1 MGCTNSTKITEEM
14 QQLKAELDSTK
25 RSLIVATEL
34 KEAFS
39 LELSKRRPQE
49 NEEDRKEGSASLSD
63 SLRDEWNKVKEWV
76 ETEVQEGND
85 VFVRLLRLADLDD
98 NSEEAREMRKRTQ
111 RVVDSNYDADLLVD
125 FSLRR
130 SRVMKTLLDKAA
142 EDRSQL
148 VLHLKVVEEQLK
160 AMMPSYEGGR
170 ASKDLQDKLSSFR
183 SGQAVDKVKTVSA
196 FLRAALETQ
205 SIGGEGSKL
214 RQLEERYE
222 ELKRSDESKARELN
236 AKMVQ
241 IRHLE
246 TQLKEKARAEGEN
259 RTRQL
264 ETDLKMR
271 DMEITQLKE
280 RLQNGQDELEAKRML
295 ETEVEQLRLAL
306 QIAKSSQESGN
317 QVEWLQSQLLEAQV
331 TMKSHEDDLAIKTR
345 ALELKDAKLAQI
357 EGRLREVARQ
367 KQHLEEDVRSLE
379 AGGEVKGLGAVK
391 KTLRDLSTS
400 IDKGLSE

>member
-1 MGCTNSTKITEEM
+1 MGCTNSTKLTEEM
-14 QQLKAELDSTK
+14 QQIKAELDSTK
-25 RSLIVATEL
+25 RSLQVATEL

-39 LELSKRRPQE
+39 LELTKRRPTE

-76 ETEVQEGND
+76 ETEVQEGSD
-85 VFVRLLRLADLDD
+85 VFVRLLRLVDLEDS
-98 NSEEAREMRKRTQ
+98 SEEAHDMRKRTQ
-111 RVVDSNYDADLLVD
+111 RVIDSNYDADLLVD

-130 SRVMKTLLDKAA
+130 SRVMKSLLDKAT

-160 AMMPSYEGGR
+160 AMMPTYEGGR
-170 ASKDLQDKLSSFR
+170 TSKDLQDKLASFR

-205 SIGGEGSKL
+205 SIGEGSKIK
-214 RQLEERYE
+214 QLEERYE

-246 TQLKEKARAEGEN
+246 TQLKEKARGEGEN

-271 DMEITQLKE
+271 DMEIAQLKE
-280 RLQNGQDELEAKRML
+280 RLRSGQDELEAKRML

-317 QVEWLQSQLLEAQV
+317 QVEWLQSRLLEAEV
-331 TMKSHEDDLAIKTR
+331 TMKSQEDDLTIKAKTM
-345 ALELKDAKLAQI
+345 ELKDVKLAQI
-357 EGRLREVARQ
+357 EARLKEVARQ
-367 KQHLEEDVRSLE
+367 KQLLEEEVRSLE
-379 AGGEVKGLGAVK
+379 ARGEVQGLGGVK

>member
-1 MGCTNSTKITEEM
+1 MGCANSTKLAEEM
-14 QQLKAELDSTK
+14 QHIQAELDSTK
-25 RSLIVATEL
+25 RSLQVATEL

-39 LELSKRRPQE
+39 LELSKRRPQD

-85 VFVRLLRLADLDD
+85 VFGRLLRLADLDD
-98 NSEEAREMRKRTQ
+98 NTEEAREMRKRTQ
-111 RVVDSNYDADLLVD
+111 RVVDSNYDAELLVD

-160 AMMPSYEGGR
+160 AMMPSYEGAR
-170 ASKDLQDKLSSFR
+170 TSKDLQDKLAAFR

-205 SIGGEGSKL
+205 SIGEGSKL
-214 RQLEERYE
+214 RQLEERFE
-222 ELKRSDESKARELN
+222 DLKRSDESKARELN

-246 TQLKEKARAEGEN
+246 TQLKEKTRAEGEG

-264 ETDLKMR
+264 ETDLKLR
-271 DMEITQLKE
+271 DLEIQQLKE
-280 RLQNGQDELEAKRML
+280 RLKSGLDEVEAKRML
-295 ETEVEQLRLAL
+295 ETEVDQLRLAL
-306 QIAKSSQESGN
+306 QIAKSSQDSGN
-317 QVEWLQSQLLEAQV
+317 QVEWLQSQLLESRV
-331 TMKSHEDDLAIKTR
+331 TLKTQEDDLAIKAN
-345 ALELKDAKLAQI
+345 ALQLKDAKLVQI
-357 EGRLREVARQ
+357 EARLKEVAQQ
-367 KQHLEEDVRSLE
+367 KQRLEEEVRGLE
-379 AGGEVKGLGAVK
+379 AGGEVQALGAVK

>member
-1 MGCTNSTKITEEM
+1 MGCANSSKLTEEM
-14 QQLKAELDSTK
+14 QHLQAELDSTK
-25 RSLIVATEL
+25 RSLQVTTEL

-49 NEEDRKEGSASLSD
+49 NEDDHKEGSASLSD

-85 VFVRLLRLADLDD
+85 VFVRLQRLVDLDD
-98 NSEEAREMRKRTQ
+98 SSEEARDMRKRTQ

-130 SRVMKTLLDKAA
+130 SRVMKTLLDKAT

-148 VLHLKVVEEQLK
+148 LLHLKVVEEQLK
-160 AMMPSYEGGR
+160 AMMPSYEGAR
-170 ASKDLQDKLSSFR
+170 TSKDLQDKLASFR

-205 SIGGEGSKL
+205 SIGEGSKL
-214 RQLEERYE
+214 RQLEERFE
-222 ELKRSDESKARELN
+222 DLKRSDESKARELN

-246 TQLKEKARAEGEN
+246 TQLKEKSRAEGESK
-259 RTRQL
+259 TRQL

-271 DMEITQLKE
+271 DMEINQLKE
-280 RLQNGQDELEAKRML
+280 RIKNGQDELEAKRML

-317 QVEWLQSQLLEAQV
+317 QVEWLQSQLLESQV
-331 TMKSHEDDLAIKTR
+331 TMKSQEEDLVIKAKTIQ
-345 ALELKDAKLAQI
+345 LKDAKLAQI
-357 EGRLREVARQ
+357 EARLKEVARQ
-367 KQHLEEDVRSLE
+367 KQLLEEDVRGLE
-379 AGGEVKGLGAVK
+379 AGGDVQALGAVK
-391 KTLRDLSTS
+391 KTLKDLSTS
-400 IDKGLSE
+400 IDKGFSE

>member
-1 MGCTNSTKITEEM
+1 MGCANSTKLAEEM
-14 QQLKAELDSTK
+14 QHIQAELDSTK
-25 RSLIVATEL
+25 RSLQVATEL

-39 LELSKRRPQE
+39 LELSKRRPQD

-85 VFVRLLRLADLDD
+85 VFGRLLRLADLDD
-98 NSEEAREMRKRTQ
+98 NTEEAREMRKRTQ
-111 RVVDSNYDADLLVD
+111 RVVDSNYDAELLVD

-160 AMMPSYEGGR
+160 AMMPSYEGAR
-170 ASKDLQDKLSSFR
+170 TSKDLQDKLAAFR

-205 SIGGEGSKL
+205 SIGEGSKL
-214 RQLEERYE
+214 RQLEERFE
-222 ELKRSDESKARELN
+222 DLKRSDESKARELN

-246 TQLKEKARAEGEN
+246 TQLKEKTRAEGEG

-264 ETDLKMR
+264 ETDLKLR
-271 DMEITQLKE
+271 DLEIQQLKE
-280 RLQNGQDELEAKRML
+280 RLKSGLDEVEAKRML
-295 ETEVEQLRLAL
+295 ETEVDQLRLAL
-306 QIAKSSQESGN
+306 QIAKSSQDSGN
-317 QVEWLQSQLLEAQV
+317 QVEWLQSQLLESRV
-331 TMKSHEDDLAIKTR
+331 TLKTQEDDLAIKAN
-345 ALELKDAKLAQI
+345 ALQLKDAKLGQI
-357 EGRLREVARQ
+357 EARLKEVAQQ
-367 KQHLEEDVRSLE
+367 KQRLEEEVRGLE
-379 AGGEVKGLGAVK
+379 AGGEVQALGAVK

>member
-1 MGCTNSTKITEEM
+1 MGCANSTKLTEEM
-14 QQLKAELDSTK
+14 QHLQAELDSTK
-25 RSLIVATEL
+25 RSLQVTTEL

-49 NEEDRKEGSASLSD
+49 NEDDHKEGSASLSD

-85 VFVRLLRLADLDD
+85 VFVRLQRLVDLEDS
-98 NSEEAREMRKRTQ
+98 SEEARDMRKRTQ

-130 SRVMKTLLDKAA
+130 SRVMKTLLDKAT

-148 VLHLKVVEEQLK
+148 LLHLKVVEEQLK
-160 AMMPSYEGGR
+160 AMMPSYEGAR
-170 ASKDLQDKLSSFR
+170 TSKDLQDKLASFR

-205 SIGGEGSKL
+205 SIGEGSKL
-214 RQLEERYE
+214 RQLEERFE
-222 ELKRSDESKARELN
+222 DLKRSDESKARELN

-246 TQLKEKARAEGEN
+246 TQLKEKTRAEGESK
-259 RTRQL
+259 TRQL

-271 DMEITQLKE
+271 DMEINQLKE
-280 RLQNGQDELEAKRML
+280 RIKNGQDELEAKRML

-306 QIAKSSQESGN
+306 QIAKSSQDSGN
-317 QVEWLQSQLLEAQV
+317 QVEWLQSQLLESQV
-331 TMKSHEDDLAIKTR
+331 TMKSQEEDLAIKAKTIQ
-345 ALELKDAKLAQI
+345 LKDAKLAQI
-357 EGRLREVARQ
+357 EARLKEVARQ
-367 KQHLEEDVRSLE
+367 KQLLEEDVRGLE
-379 AGGEVKGLGAVK
+379 AGGEVQALGAVK
-391 KTLRDLSTS
+391 KTLKDLSTS
-400 IDKGLSE
+400 IDKGFSE

>member
-1 MGCTNSTKITEEM
+1 MGCANSTKLTEEM
-14 QQLKAELDSTK
+14 QHLQTELDSTK
-25 RSLIVATEL
+25 RSLQVATEL

-39 LELSKRRPQE
+39 LELSKRRPQD

-98 NSEEAREMRKRTQ
+98 STEEARDMRKRTQ

-142 EDRSQL
+142 EDRAQL

-160 AMMPSYEGGR
+160 AMMPSYEGAR
-170 ASKDLQDKLSSFR
+170 TSKDLQDKLAAFR

-205 SIGGEGSKL
+205 NTGEGSKL
-214 RQLEERYE
+214 RQLEERFE
-222 ELKRSDESKARELN
+222 DLKRSDDSKARELN

-246 TQLKEKARAEGEN
+246 TQLKEKTRTEGEG

-264 ETDLKMR
+264 ETDLKLR
-271 DMEITQLKE
+271 DMELQQLKD
-280 RLQNGQDELEAKRML
+280 RLKISLEELESKRML

-306 QIAKSSQESGN
+306 QIAKSSQDSGN
-317 QVEWLQSQLLEAQV
+317 QVEWLQSQLLESQV
-331 TMKSHEDDLAIKTR
+331 TLKSQEDDLALKAQT
-345 ALELKDAKLAQI
+345 LQLKDAKLAQI
-357 EGRLREVARQ
+357 EARLKEVAQQ
-367 KQHLEEDVRSLE
+367 KQRLEEDIKGIE
-379 AGGEVKGLGAVK
+379 AGGEVQALGAVK

-400 IDKGLSE
+400 LDKGLSE

>member
-1 MGCTNSTKITEEM
+1 MGCANSSKLTEEM
-14 QQLKAELDSTK
+14 QHLQAELDSTK
-25 RSLIVATEL
+25 RSLQVTTEL

-49 NEEDRKEGSASLSD
+49 NEEDHKEGSASLSD

-85 VFVRLLRLADLDD
+85 VFVRLQRLVDLDD
-98 NSEEAREMRKRTQ
+98 SSEEARDMRKRTQ
-111 RVVDSNYDADLLVD
+111 RVIDSNYDADLLVD

-130 SRVMKTLLDKAA
+130 SRVMKTLLDKAT

-148 VLHLKVVEEQLK
+148 LLHLKVVEEQLK
-160 AMMPSYEGGR
+160 AMMPSYEGAR
-170 ASKDLQDKLSSFR
+170 TSKDLQDKLASFR

-205 SIGGEGSKL
+205 SIGEGSKL
-214 RQLEERYE
+214 RQLEERFE
-222 ELKRSDESKARELN
+222 DLKRSDESKARELN

-246 TQLKEKARAEGEN
+246 TQLKEKTRAEGESK
-259 RTRQL
+259 TRQL

-271 DMEITQLKE
+271 DMEINQLKE
-280 RLQNGQDELEAKRML
+280 RIKSCQDELEAKRML

-317 QVEWLQSQLLEAQV
+317 QVEWLQSQLLESQV
-331 TMKSHEDDLAIKTR
+331 TMKSQEEDLVIKAKTIQ
-345 ALELKDAKLAQI
+345 LKDAKLAQI
-357 EGRLREVARQ
+357 EARLKEVARQ
-367 KQHLEEDVRSLE
+367 KQLLEEDVRGLE
-379 AGGEVKGLGAVK
+379 AAGDVQALGAVK
-391 KTLRDLSTS
+391 KTLKDLSTS
-400 IDKGLSE
+400 IDKGFSE